1 MRSTARPGSPPQVRG
16 KLLAV
21 RLSPVL
27 FRITPAGAGKT
38 LKYILLCPKWW
49 DHPRR
54 CGENKDPELLLMYI
68 LGSPPQVRGKH
79 GTMDAKTLD
88 RGITPAG
95 AGKTHLLDQFHFYLR
110 DHPRRCGEN
119 TAQWTQK
126 RLIGGSPPQVRGK
139 RISSTNFIF
148 ISGITPAGAGK
159 TFRLSPAKI
168 AAEDHPRRCGENI
181 HISADFFAHIG
192 SPPQVRGKLA
202 LIANL
207 PQIIGIT
214 PAGAGKTLGSGRSA
228 VGIRD
233 HPRRCGENA

>member
-119 TAQWTQK
+119 
-126 RLIGGSPPQVRGK
+126 
-139 RISSTNFIF
+139 
-148 ISGITPAGAGK
+148 
-159 TFRLSPAKI
+159 
-168 AAEDHPRRCGENI
+168 I